1 MSRSIMVAFTLGLA
15 PMGGVPALAVDSWD
29 GTYVYE
35 QSLGKNLA
43 GDRTLFVNHVLT
55 IKGGDCQLAADGYQT
70 QEKIRCKATANG
82 DKLEVLFAAKG
93 TDSMGN
99 PVGRAQYKPNEP
111 LFTLTRKG
119 TPIATGWQGYQKND
133 VRSGPGDLP
142 QAGPRRA
149 RAIAL
154 YWAVMCEA
162 ESDA

>member
-1 MSRSIMVAFTLGLA
+1 MEPFMNRSIMVAVVLGLA
-15 PMGGVPALAVDSWD
+15 PMAGVPALAADSWD
-29 GTYVYE
+29 GSYVYE

-93 TDSMGN
+93 TNSMGN
-99 PVGRAQYKPNEP
+99 PIGRAQYKPNEP

-119 TPIATGWQGYQKND
+119 TTIATGWQGYQKND
-133 VRSGPGDLP
+133 VPGQAPATFRKLGPGERV
-142 QAGPRRA
+142 Q
-149 RAIAL
+149 
-154 YWAVMCEA
+154 
-162 ESDA
+162 

>member
-1 MSRSIMVAFTLGLA
+1 MELFMNRSIMVAFTLGLA

-133 VRSGPGDLP
+133 VQGQGPATFRKLAPGERV
-142 QAGPRRA
+142 Q
-149 RAIAL
+149 
-154 YWAVMCEA
+154 
-162 ESDA
+162 

>member
-1 MSRSIMVAFTLGLA
+1 MNRSIMVAFTLGLA

-99 PVGRAQYKPNEP
+99 PIGRAQYKPNEP

-119 TPIATGWQGYQKND
+119 TTIATGWQGYQKND
-133 VRSGPGDLP
+133 VQGQGPATFRKLAPGERV
-142 QAGPRRA
+142 Q
-149 RAIAL
+149 
-154 YWAVMCEA
+154 
-162 ESDA
+162 